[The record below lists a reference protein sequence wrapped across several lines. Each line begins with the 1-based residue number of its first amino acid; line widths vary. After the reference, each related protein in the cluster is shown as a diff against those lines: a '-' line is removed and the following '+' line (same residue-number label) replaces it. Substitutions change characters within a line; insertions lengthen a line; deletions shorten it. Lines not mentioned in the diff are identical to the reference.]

1 MRGASTTG
9 TYTIRTSIVGIPG
22 LGSSVNMDS
31 KQIGNI
37 GFVLA
42 PNATSRSSMT
52 SMHTEQG
59 RGGAGTG
66 VGVGRGMDMERDSRR
81 KSDPAPA
88 LRPIN
93 RIAIEVNSEPSSE
106 SSPGSCSSPHTFRSN
121 RGEKSFRNRGD
132 EGEGDREGEGDDK
145 MKKKGMIDAAL
156 NDK

>member
-31 KQIGNI
+31 SRQIPNI

-59 RGGAGTG
+59 RGEAGTG
-66 VGVGRGMDMERDSRR
+66 GGRGSGMERNNRR

-93 RIAIEVNSEPSSE
+93 RIAIEVNSEPSYE

-121 RGEKSFRNRGD
+121 KGEMSFRNKGG
-132 EGEGDREGEGDDK
+132 EGEGDREGEGDEK
-145 MKKKGMIDAAL
+145 MKKKGVVDAAS